1 MKLKNQFEFLFIGK
15 EEGSFLE
22 NYAYDLGEGEEAA
35 GQLFITVEIQNNP
48 ADAEV
53 IAETI
58 FDSARKIF
66 FSDLEKDAYT
76 RFEDALKEVNKA
88 INAFKSETVSK
99 FIGNLHAVI
108 AVVAGSELHLSQA
121 GDSEA
126 YLLRKK
132 FCSIIS
138 EGLSEPS
145 QQGVEETFSNIAS
158 GSLEPGDFV
167 VLATTRLLRYISK
180 SDYIQTMK
188 AQDLKGS
195 LADLSDALSPEI
207 LSKIGIVGMVFHE
220 GLSELTDT
228 EKKGVREF
236 FEDEKPSLARRERV
250 KPGKFFAGAKGIGQK
265 ITHYMNEILTGMTS
279 RQMTKDKILVLLIV
293 VIVLLTGIIWYVK
306 NSGAEKREIER
317 LDTVLTQ
324 VREEIN
330 TASLRGLS
338 NKDAASQ
345 ILTDAEAKAVEVLN
359 SGNLRSKASELLG
372 LIQEEKTKLD
382 NVIYVTTPRVV
393 ANLAEKRENV
403 SALGMVPLAEH
414 LYVYEY
420 NALYDV
426 LIDKVEAPITI
437 DDNETV
443 ISGVY
448 DDDNKAILFVTKG
461 GKVIQYANGQF
472 QFLDTDDGTFHK
484 GVSVTTYNGKMYIL
498 DAETNQVWR
507 YTKKREKYGN
517 AEGYIANGSVS
528 NPVDLAIDGYVYVLQ
543 SDGKIVKF
551 DRGAATDFPISKAP
565 LNAMTNP
572 TRIYT
577 ELDLNKI
584 FVLEPSKNRVLVFD
598 KDTQGLGATYSA
610 QYVFDS
616 IQDVRDMYY
625 DKGTNRL
632 YLLDAQKIY
641 EVAL

>member
-22 NYAYDLGEGEEAA
+22 NYAYDLGEGEEDA

-88 INAFKSETVSK
+88 ISAFKSETVSK

-108 AVVAGSELHLSQA
+108 AVVSGNELHISQT

-126 YLLRKK
+126 YLIRKK
-132 FCSIIS
+132 FCSVIS
-138 EGLSEPS
+138 EGLSES
-145 QQGVEETFSNIAS
+145 QHEGMEETFSNIAS
-158 GSLEPGDFV
+158 GTLEPGDFV
-167 VLATTRLLRYISK
+167 IFATTRLLRYISK
-180 SDYIQTMK
+180 SDFIQTMR
-188 AQDLKGS
+188 AQNLKGS
-195 LADLSDALSPEI
+195 LADLSDALAPEI
-207 LSKIGIVGMVFHE
+207 LSKIGIVGIVFHE

-236 FEDEKPSLARRERV
+236 FEEEKSSLATRSKV
-250 KPGKFFAGAKGIGQK
+250 NPGKLMTGVKGVGQK
-265 ITHYMNEILTGMTS
+265 ITHFMNQILTGMTS

-293 VIVLLTGIIWYVK
+293 VIVVLTGIIWYVK

-317 LDTVLTQ
+317 LDAVLTQ

-345 ILTDAEAKAVEVLN
+345 ILADAEAKAVEVLN
-359 SGNLRSKASELLG
+359 SGNLRSKANELLG
-372 LIQEEKTKLD
+372 LIQEEKTKID
-382 NVIYVTTPRVV
+382 NVIYVTAPRVV

-403 SALGMVPLAEH
+403 SALGMVPQAEH

-420 NALYDV
+420 NALYDI

-448 DDDNKAILFVTKG
+448 DDDNKAILFITKS

-472 QFLDTDDGTFHK
+472 QFMDTDDGTFRK
-484 GVSVTTYNGKMYIL
+484 GVSVASYNGRMYVL
-498 DAETNQVWR
+498 DAESNQVWR
-507 YTKKREKYGN
+507 YQKKRDKYGA
-517 AEGYIANGSVS
+517 AEGYITNGSVS
-528 NPVDLAIDGYVYVLQ
+528 GPVDLAIDGYIYVLQ
-543 SDGKIVKF
+543 SDGTIVKF
-551 DRGAATDFPISKAP
+551 DRGTVVDFPISKAP
-565 LNAMTNP
+565 LTAMTNP
-572 TRIYT
+572 TKIYT

-598 KDTQGLGATYSA
+598 KDTQGSGATYSA
-610 QYVFDS
+610 QYVFDG

-625 DKGTNRL
+625 DKGSNRL
-632 YLLDAQKIY
+632 YLLDSQKIY